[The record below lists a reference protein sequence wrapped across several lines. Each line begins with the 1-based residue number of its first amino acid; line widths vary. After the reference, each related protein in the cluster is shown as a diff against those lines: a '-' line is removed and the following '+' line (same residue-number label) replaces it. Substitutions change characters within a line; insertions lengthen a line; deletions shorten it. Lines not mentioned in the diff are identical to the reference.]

1 MSIKGNN
8 FDDPK
13 SESALLDSGVIISLK
28 KNKKHY
34 DTSDIDLSDEK
45 IIVPKKNIKKLI
57 VKVEKIEE
65 KIKKLNVKKYKI
77 ENEIEEK
84 ILSLMEKDI
93 NDKKDTENNT
103 QKEII
108 TKEQIIAFFKKNI
121 KEKEY
126 TQNNENHDGD
136 EGHWIETLINFKPN
150 SNNAPYIGGYEM
162 KKNSKKI
169 LFGRRGI
176 KIPYPIIT

>member
-1 MSIKGNN
+1 
-8 FDDPK
+8 
-13 SESALLDSGVIISLK
+13 
-28 KNKKHY
+28 
-34 DTSDIDLSDEK
+34 
-45 IIVPKKNIKKLI
+45 
-57 VKVEKIEE
+57 
-65 KIKKLNVKKYKI
+65 
-77 ENEIEEK
+77 
-84 ILSLMEKDI
+84 MEKDI

-176 KIPYPIIT
+176 KIPYP